1 MPKSIEE
8 LKLEIEE
15 EISRVKSL
23 QGVWANMLFGQ
34 FFDRVIEEEI
44 QKASVYLRVGTV
56 SNLTECLNSLKK
68 FKPPNPEE
76 ISIGKY

>member
-1 MPKSIEE
+1 MSKSIEE

-15 EISRVKSL
+15 EISRVKSI

-44 QKASVYLRVGTV
+44 QKTNVYLKVGTV

-68 FKPPNPEE
+68 FKPPNPKE